1 MTMFA
6 SKERS
11 PAEQRALL
19 AEIISTFD
27 AVERPTGSGMERA
40 RAYASRSLSERGR
53 RPEGGGHH
61 PRASV
66 EKTPGSTPRSESV
79 QLELT

>member
-1 MTMFA
+1 MFA

-19 AEIISTFD
+19 AEIIETFD

-40 RAYASRSLSERGR
+40 RAYARRSLSETVVVGPVRGKR
-53 RPEGGGHH
+53 R
-61 PRASV
+61 SV
-66 EKTPGSTPRSESV
+66 PDGVLPTVSESV
-79 QLELT
+79 QMELT